1 MAPDAGVW
9 QLSLR
14 ALLLAATVGTQKA
27 FAQECA
33 YAGGWALRNDRSCP
47 PTAPVE
53 CGTGAQPRCCP
64 SGFKCTGD
72 GDYVGNYCCSDP
84 SDCRQLALERP
95 QCPDSTWSLWGVNGK
110 LDNGGWC
117 CQSGQNGTYR
127 EDSNG
132 IALLCTPSTATSLP
146 QSHFWGEEISTAS
159 CSTTSTTTTTAST
172 TATATGTGADTTLV
186 STTNAAP
193 TASSNPA
200 ESTLATEPETVG
212 SGSISTGAIAG
223 AAVGGVV
230 GGALLAAAIFF
241 LWRRKRRQSAAGS
254 PESTATSVAAGGGT
268 SGWAYEEQNAKFGH
282 GHSELAAPGPRFE
295 MESTAH
301 QAYEL
306 DASGQAS
313 HELDSAN
320 TSTRPTQREDAKF
333 R

>member
-1 MAPDAGVW
+1 MASDAGAW

-14 ALLLAATVGTQKA
+14 ALLLAATVVTREA

-47 PTAPVE
+47 PTAPVV

-84 SDCRQLALERP
+84 SDCRQLALEHP
-95 QCPDSTWSLWGVNGK
+95 QCPDPTWSLWGVGGK

-127 EDSNG
+127 DDSKG

-146 QSHFWGEEISTAS
+146 QNQFWGEEIRTAS
-159 CSTTSTTTTTAST
+159 CSETSTTTTAAST
-172 TATATGTGADTTLV
+172 TATATGAGADA
-186 STTNAAP
+186 TNAAS
-193 TASSNPA
+193 TASSSPA
-200 ESTLATEPETVG
+200 ESTVATQPETAE

-223 AAVGGVV
+223 AAVGGVA

-254 PESTATSVAAGGGT
+254 PESTATTVATGGGEGG
-268 SGWAYEEQNAKFGH
+268 SPGWAYGEQNAKFGH
-282 GHSELAAPGPRFE
+282 RYSELAVPGPRLE
-295 MESTAH
+295 MESTARPT
-301 QAYEL
+301 YEL
-306 DASGQAS
+306 DASGNAS
-313 HELDSAN
+313 H
-320 TSTRPTQREDAKF
+320 
-333 R
+333 